1 MESNLYFGLLDLGS
15 LASSPCG
22 SKQWK
27 LGYVGFLVYTGGGLD
42 GCGVGVGV
50 ASLSDEQE
58 TMKDGIL
65 MGSFR
70 VKDLHLGLIFLF
82 FGKEDVIIG

>member
-1 MESNLYFGLLDLGS
+1 MAMTFGTFTKANKSTHTLLRLDH
-15 LASSPCG
+15 AR
-22 SKQWK
+22 
-27 LGYVGFLVYTGGGLD
+27 FLVYTGGGLD

>member
-42 GCGVGVGV
+42 GCGVGGGGGDKYLLVYFYNKQIKP
-50 ASLSDEQE
+50 LSSSIQ
-58 TMKDGIL
+58 TKDTL
-65 MGSFR
+65 
-70 VKDLHLGLIFLF
+70 
-82 FGKEDVIIG
+82 VITVC